1 MKLLHF
7 RLRLT
12 LQTTWFL
19 QRVNDKRIQG
29 MKPWRWMVGMVS
41 SCGTLPPLT
50 AILKQRFGPATLF
63 LSAGSVC
70 PSFVACRSPPYHF
83 LSLSLPH
90 GPSLVLAHGP
100 CVPSTPLNAVT
111 VSLHGSLLPIPST
124 GPGLREDPSKY
135 LWS

>member
-1 MKLLHF
+1 M
-7 RLRLT
+7 
-12 LQTTWFL
+12 
-19 QRVNDKRIQG
+19 
-29 MKPWRWMVGMVS
+29 GMVS

-50 AILKQRFGPATLF
+50 AIPKQRFGPVTLF

-100 CVPSTPLNAVT
+100 CVPSTSLNAVT
-111 VSLHGSLLPIPST
+111 VSLHVSLLPIPST
-124 GPGLREDPSKY
+124 GSGSEKIPVNIYGVEGMKGML
-135 LWS
+135 